1 MQSQDDRSG
10 LNADSKPSNC
20 KGLVVLMLTI
30 TILAFV
36 LGGLLGLI
44 ANVGVLIFAIASLG
58 GKSTLCVS
66 LAVAAQDGLTHLRPV
81 QRFDPELGVMLRD
94 AARHSPV
101 SMVSTSH
108 GPPRNSTK
116 SPTSGIAGGLRLS

>member
-1 MQSQDDRSG
+1 MQTAS
-10 LNADSKPSNC
+10 LSNC

-58 GKSTLCVS
+58 G
-66 LAVAAQDGLTHLRPV
+66 
-81 QRFDPELGVMLRD
+81 
-94 AARHSPV
+94 
-101 SMVSTSH
+101 
-108 GPPRNSTK
+108 
-116 SPTSGIAGGLRLS
+116 

>member
-1 MQSQDDRSG
+1 MQTAS
-10 LNADSKPSNC
+10 LSNC

-66 LAVAAQDGLTHLRPV
+66 LAVAELWAKVGDGMR
-81 QRFDPELGVMLRD
+81 G
-94 AARHSPV
+94 
-101 SMVSTSH
+101 
-108 GPPRNSTK
+108 
-116 SPTSGIAGGLRLS
+116 